1 MPLLRR
7 KFSLNQLA
15 IRAFSIFWLAFFAMM
30 TLVVALPYFDLRIY
44 SPLSESEIANYQ
56 KQIVEATR
64 NKQIQRIIAGAPTL
78 PSDRFQPSRPI
89 LFEPDTKIILGAL
102 PEEKSDIIHFSM
114 VSHDGTHPK
123 RKNFNDMQIA
133 GPFNVYLSDNSYS
146 LFFISHVNP
155 QREILNY
162 LFDNP
167 IALLILMLFISTPLI
182 WWFSGSIIKPV
193 IRLQKAANN
202 VAQGDFSPNL
212 DLITR
217 GPHEFRQVGQS
228 FNQMALAINNLISN
242 QQSLLSSISHELKTP
257 LTRLQLA
264 TALLRRQYG
273 DGNSVQRIEK
283 EIGRMDKMIGE
294 LLLLSRQQMNSQT
307 ERAIFAAHILWDD
320 VIKDAKFEAEQR
332 GLIFEAEVDPQ
343 LQQMKKRPI
352 LLNGNIRLLTSAV
365 ENIVTNALKYTRSNI
380 KFSIYL
386 QEEEEEEELLRI
398 RIDDDGSG
406 VNPDEFEKIFKP
418 FYRVDETRTRTT
430 GGTGLGLAI
439 VANVISEHRGKVWA
453 EKSPMGGLAVTIQLP
468 IWIST

>member
-15 IRAFSIFWLAFFAMM
+15 IRAFAIFWLAFFVMM
-30 TLVVALPYFDLRIY
+30 TLAVIVPYFDHRIY
-44 SPLSESEIANYQ
+44 TPLNESEIANYQ

-64 NKQIQRIIAGAPTL
+64 NKQIQRIISGAPTL
-78 PSDRFQPSRPI
+78 HSDRFQPSRPV
-89 LFEPDTKIILGAL
+89 LFAPETKHILGAL
-102 PEEKSDIIHFSM
+102 PDEEPYIIHFAQ
-114 VSHDGTHPK
+114 VSYDETHPN

-133 GPFNVYLSDNSYS
+133 GPFQVYFRDDSYS
-146 LFFISHVNP
+146 LFFISHVNA

-162 LFDNP
+162 LFDKP
-167 IALLILMLFISTPLI
+167 FVLLFLMILISTPLI
-182 WWFSGSIIKPV
+182 WWFSRTIIKPV
-193 IRLQKAANN
+193 IRLQKAAND
-202 VAQGDFSPNL
+202 VAQGDFSPKL

-217 GPHEFRQVGQS
+217 GPYEFRQVGQS
-228 FNQMALAINNLISN
+228 FNQMSLAINNLISN

-273 DGNSVQRIEK
+273 ETNSVQRIEK
-283 EIGRMDKMIGE
+283 EIERMDKMIGE
-294 LLLLSRQQMNSQT
+294 LLLLSRQQMNSQV
-307 ERAIFAAHILWDD
+307 ERAIFRADLLWLDI
-320 VIKDAKFEAEQR
+320 IKDATFEAEQR
-332 GLIFEAEVDPQ
+332 GLTFNVEIDLHPQ
-343 LQQMKKRPI
+343 LMKKRPI
-352 LLNGNIRLLTSAV
+352 LLNGNLRLLTSAV
-365 ENIVTNALKYTRSNI
+365 ENIVTNALKYTQSDI
-380 KFSIYL
+380 KLSIYL
-386 QEEEEEEELLRI
+386 QEEEEEELLRI
-398 RIDDDGSG
+398 RIDDNGSG

-418 FYRVDETRTRTT
+418 FYRVDEARTRTT